1 MLQEEEEKL
10 NQMNGKEGSLGDIT
24 EKMEESEIDLVNKRL
39 TQQLIQRQQE
49 ILTRMLEAEDAMRE
63 QELDPEREA
72 KTAREFQREMPPEF
86 EKYLKTKEKEIE
98 LLRTLPPK
106 LNPYYKKEVMDYFN
120 RLETT
125 YK

>member
-1 MLQEEEEKL
+1 
-10 NQMNGKEGSLGDIT
+10 
-24 EKMEESEIDLVNKRL
+24 
-39 TQQLIQRQQE
+39 
-49 ILTRMLEAEDAMRE
+49 MRE

-72 KTAREFQREMPPEF
+72 KTAKEVQREIPPEF

-125 YK
+125 FK